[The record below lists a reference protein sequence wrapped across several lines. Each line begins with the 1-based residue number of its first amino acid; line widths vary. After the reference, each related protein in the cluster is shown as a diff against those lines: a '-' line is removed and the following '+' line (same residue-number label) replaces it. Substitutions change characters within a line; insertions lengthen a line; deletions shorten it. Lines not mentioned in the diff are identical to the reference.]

1 MGPPPTPL
9 GRRRRRR
16 CGSRFREFSSSSFC
30 VFEFGDGDPEKWK
43 GEKNCAV
50 VSVCCPNNMY
60 TYGTDRDRHVCA
72 ESLAPAHEEKKS
84 THVSLL
90 PCLRRECGLCDSLRR
105 ACLRREGVWGPN
117 NGGENIS
124 GMSPPLPPPFSFWR
138 MRVCVWGGERRVEEE
153 FFSSSQKEKVGEKTA
168 ILSPSPKQELP
179 ALNPLPLLLAKV
191 ASQTKLTGNVC
202 TIVHNRSMKD
212 SLCTFILNIHGKL
225 HCLPAQRGK
234 KK

>member
-1 MGPPPTPL
+1 M
-9 GRRRRRR
+9 
-16 CGSRFREFSSSSFC
+16 
-30 VFEFGDGDPEKWK
+30 
-43 GEKNCAV
+43 
-50 VSVCCPNNMY
+50 
-60 TYGTDRDRHVCA
+60 
-72 ESLAPAHEEKKS
+72 
-84 THVSLL
+84 
-90 PCLRRECGLCDSLRR
+90 
-105 ACLRREGVWGPN
+105 
-117 NGGENIS
+117 
-124 GMSPPLPPPFSFWR
+124 
-138 MRVCVWGGERRVEEE
+138 EEE

-212 SLCTFILNIHGKL
+212 SLCTFILHIHGKL